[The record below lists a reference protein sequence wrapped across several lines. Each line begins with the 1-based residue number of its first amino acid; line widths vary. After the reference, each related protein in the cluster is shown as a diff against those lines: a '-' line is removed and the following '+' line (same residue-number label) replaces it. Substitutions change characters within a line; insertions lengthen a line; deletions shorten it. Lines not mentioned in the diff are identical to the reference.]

1 MSGPTI
7 AGTEPGQGTDAAQG
21 TRQSQGP
28 DPTGRKLLAGSLMRW
43 LRQHRA
49 ATAAAAVVAAALA
62 LVIGTQLAPKGDRL
76 PLSVHNAGP
85 EGARALGEILGRHGV
100 SVHTPGRFDA
110 ALDDLH
116 SSSSPTLLLYDRNG
130 VLDRQQL
137 AGLMAAA
144 DRIVVVTPRLDTL
157 AALDSGIHQAGVV
170 PDASPVLDPGCT
182 QPDAEAAGQ
191 VTGNKGFVYD
201 GGTTCYRA
209 AGTAGMLAVSGD
221 GRLAVLGS
229 TAVLGND
236 KLDELGNAALAV
248 RLLGAAP
255 DLVWY
260 LPSIEDAAANGSG
273 KTLDDLAPG
282 WARFL
287 GPWLLLVAVVAIL
300 WRGRRHGPLV
310 FEPLPVV
317 VKAVET
323 AEGRARLYQ
332 DSRAVDQARD
342 NLRAG
347 LLVRLSGK
355 LRLGPGATA
364 EDTIAAAAR
373 LLGRDPAGVRALV
386 NERPTTEARLV
397 AWSQALD
404 KLEKE
409 VMTR

>member
-1 MSGPTI
+1 M
-7 AGTEPGQGTDAAQG
+7 AGTEPGKDTDSAHK
-21 TRQSQGP
+21 TRQSPGP
-28 DPTGRKLLAGSLMRW
+28 PTPRGKLSAGKFLTW
-43 LRQHRA
+43 LRRHKGV
-49 ATAAAAVVAAALA
+49 AAAATVVAAALA
-62 LVIGTQLAPKGDRL
+62 LVIATQLAPKGDTVR
-76 PLSVHNAGP
+76 LSVHNAGP
-85 EGARALGEILGRHGV
+85 EGARALAEILGRHGV
-100 SVHTPGRFDA
+100 SVHTPGRLDA
-110 ALDDLH
+110 ALDDLR
-116 SSSSPTLLLYDRNG
+116 SGSSPTLLLYDRNG
-130 VLDRQQL
+130 VLDGQQL
-137 AGLMAAA
+137 AGLVAAA
-144 DRIVVVTPRLDTL
+144 DRVVVVTPRLETL
-157 AALDSGIHQAGVV
+157 ADLESGIHQAGVV
-170 PDASPVLDPGCT
+170 PDSSPVLDPGCAE
-182 QPDAEAAGQ
+182 PDPEAAGQ
-191 VTGNKGFVYD
+191 VTGRQGYVYD

-209 AGTAGMLAVSGD
+209 AGTAGMLAVRDD

-248 RLLGAAP
+248 RLLGTSP

-260 LPSIEDAAANGSG
+260 LPSIEDAAAGGSG

-287 GPWLLLVAVVAIL
+287 GPWLLVVAFAAIM

-332 DSRAVDQARD
+332 DSRALEQARD

-347 LLVRLSGK
+347 LLVRLAGK
-355 LRLGPGATA
+355 LRPGPGATA

-373 LLGRDPAGVRALV
+373 LLGRDAAGVRTLV

>member
-1 MSGPTI
+1 MNGPATTG
-7 AGTEPGQGTDAAQG
+7 AGTAQE
-21 TRQSQGP
+21 TRQSPGA
-28 DPTGRKLLAGSLMRW
+28 PTVGGSLRAARFLAW
-43 LRQHRA
+43 LRQHRGM
-49 ATAAAAVVAAALA
+49 AAAAVVVAGALA
-62 LVIGTQLAPKGDRL
+62 LIIGTQLAPKGDTL

-100 SVHTPGRFDA
+100 SVRTPTRFDA
-110 ALDDLH
+110 ALQDLH
-116 SSSSPTLLLYDRNG
+116 SSSSPTLLLYDRYG
-130 VLDRQQL
+130 VLDAQQL
-137 AGLMAAA
+137 AGLVSAAG
-144 DRIVVVTPRLDTL
+144 RVVVVTPRLETL

-170 PDASPVLDPGCT
+170 PDASPVLNPGCAY
-182 QPDAEAAGQ
+182 PDAEAAGQ
-191 VTGNKGFVYD
+191 VTGEGGFVYD

-209 AGTAGMLAVSGD
+209 AGTAGMLAVSAD

-248 RLLGAAP
+248 RTLGASR

-260 LPSIEDAAANGSG
+260 LPSIEDATADGSG

-287 GPWLLLVAVVAIL
+287 GPWLLVVALAAIV

-332 DSRAVDQARD
+332 DSRAVEQARD

-347 LLVRLSGK
+347 LLVRLARK

-364 EDTIAAAAR
+364 EETIAAAAR
-373 LLGRDPAGVRALV
+373 LLGRDAAGVRMLI

-397 AWSQALD
+397 AWSQAMD

>member
-1 MSGPTI
+1 MSGPAI
-7 AGTEPGQGTDAAQG
+7 AGTDRAPA
-21 TRQSQGP
+21 TRQSQEPG
-28 DPTGRKLLAGSLMRW
+28 PTGRKVPVRTLKKW

-49 ATAAAAVVAAALA
+49 ATAAAAVAAAALA
-62 LVIGTQLAPKGDRL
+62 LLIGTQLAPKGDRV

-85 EGARALGEILGRHGV
+85 EGAKALGEILGRHGV

-144 DRIVVVTPRLDTL
+144 NRIVVVTPRLDTL

-170 PDASPVLDPGCT
+170 PDASPVLDPGCAH
-182 QPDAEAAGQ
+182 PDAEAAGQ
-191 VTGNKGFVYD
+191 VTGHKGFVYD

-260 LPSIEDAAANGSG
+260 LPSIEDAADNGSG

-287 GPWLLLVAVVAIL
+287 GPWLLLVAVVAII

-373 LLGRDPAGVRALV
+373 LLRRDAAGVRALV

-397 AWSQALD
+397 AWSQALE

>member
-1 MSGPTI
+1 MSGPAI
-7 AGTEPGQGTDAAQG
+7 AGTDPSQG
-21 TRQSQGP
+21 TRQFQEPG
-28 DPTGRKLLAGSLMRW
+28 PTGRNVPVRTLKKW

-62 LVIGTQLAPKGDRL
+62 LLIGTQLAPKGDRV

-130 VLDRQQL
+130 VLDRQQV

-144 DRIVVVTPRLDTL
+144 GRVVVVTPRLDTL

-191 VTGNKGFVYD
+191 VTGHKGFVYD

-260 LPSIEDAAANGSG
+260 LPSIEDAADNGSG

-287 GPWLLLVAVVAIL
+287 GPWLLLVAVVAII

-355 LRLGPGATA
+355 LRPGPGATA

-373 LLGRDPAGVRALV
+373 LLGRDAAGVRALV

-397 AWSQALD
+397 AWSQALE

>member
-1 MSGPTI
+1 MSGTQTTQ
-7 AGTEPGQGTDAAQG
+7 ADG
-21 TRQSQGP
+21 
-28 DPTGRKLLAGSLMRW
+28 GS
-43 LRQHRA
+43 
-49 ATAAAAVVAAALA
+49 AAAAGAATGQAPLRGGPWRWILRHRGLAAAGTLVAVALA
-62 LVIGTQLAPKGDRL
+62 VAIGTQFAPKGDTV

-85 EGARALGEILGRHGV
+85 NGAKAVAQILGRHGV

-110 ALDDLH
+110 ALADLR
-116 SSSSPTLLLYDRNG
+116 SSSSPTLLIYDRNG
-130 VLDRQQL
+130 ILGKPQVAALVAASDR
-137 AGLMAAA
+137 
-144 DRIVVVTPRLDTL
+144 VVVISPRLDTL

-182 QPDAEAAGQ
+182 EADAAAAGP
-191 VTGNKGFVYD
+191 VTGRGGFLYD
-201 GGTTCYRA
+201 GGSTCYRT

-221 GRLAVLGS
+221 RRIAVLGS

-236 KLDELGNAALAV
+236 ALDDLGDAALAV
-248 RLLGAAP
+248 RLLGASP

-260 LPSIEDAAANGSG
+260 LPSLEDVTVTGHG
-273 KTLDDLAPG
+273 KTLDDLAPD

-287 GPWLLLVAVVAIL
+287 GPWLLLVAVTAMV

-332 DSRAVDQARD
+332 DSRAIDQARD

-347 LLVRLSGK
+347 MLARLSGK
-355 LRLGPGATA
+355 LRLGPGAGP
-364 EDTIAAAAR
+364 EDAIASAAR
-373 LLGRDPAGVRALV
+373 LLGRDAAAVRELV

-397 AWSQALD
+397 AWAQALD

-409 VMTR
+409 VMTQ

>member
-1 MSGPTI
+1 MSGPI
-7 AGTEPGQGTDAAQG
+7 LADTEPALE
-21 TRQSQGP
+21 TREAPNPGP
-28 DPTGRKLLAGSLMRW
+28 AGRKPPGSRFTRW
-43 LRQHRA
+43 LRQHRG
-49 ATAAAAVVAAALA
+49 ATAAAVLVAVALA
-62 LVIGTQLAPKGDRL
+62 LVIGTQLAPKGDTVRL
-76 PLSVHNAGP
+76 SIHNAGP
-85 EGARALGEILGRHGV
+85 DGARALAQILGRHGV
-100 SVHTPGRFDA
+100 SVHTPDRFDA
-110 ALDDLH
+110 ALDDLR
-116 SSSSPTLLLYDRNG
+116 SGSSPTLLLYDRNG
-130 VLDRQQL
+130 ILGEHQLD
-137 AGLMAAA
+137 ALMAAA
-144 DRIVVVTPRLDTL
+144 DRVVVVSPRLETL
-157 AALDSGIHQAGVV
+157 SALDGGIHQAGVV
-170 PDASPVLDPGCT
+170 PDASPVLDPGCA
-182 QPDAEAAGQ
+182 QLDAEAAGQ
-191 VTGNKGFVYD
+191 VTGQGGFVYD

-209 AGTAGMLAVSGD
+209 AGTAGMLAVSQD
-221 GRLAVLGS
+221 GKLAVLGN
-229 TAVLGND
+229 AAILGND

-248 RLLGAAP
+248 RMLGASP

-260 LPSIEDAAANGSG
+260 LPSFEDAAESGSG

-282 WARFL
+282 WAHFL
-287 GPWLLLVAVVAIL
+287 GPWLLLVALAAVV

-332 DSRAVDQARD
+332 DARAIDQARD

-364 EDTIAAAAR
+364 EDMIAGAAR
-373 LLGRDPAGVRALV
+373 LLGRDAAGVRMLV
-386 NERPTTEARLV
+386 NERPKTEARLV